1 MYNWNCK
8 LRSHESEGGFH
19 RALRRRGCDHGLM
32 EHKAASAM
40 ARGETDGTYLLRS
53 LQLRYYYSPA
63 ISSGR
68 NTSSKRSAVRKPRA
82 TQASFREMF
91 SAKAFF
97 TVFAAFSY
105 PM

>member
-1 MYNWNCK
+1 MKVQEDFTARCGAAAATT
-8 LRSHESEGGFH
+8 LF
-19 RALRRRGCDHGLM
+19 L

-40 ARGETDGTYLLRS
+40 ARGETDGTPLLRS

-63 ISSGR
+63 IFSGR

-97 TVFAAFSY
+97 AVFAAFSY